1 MNTLP
6 HFTTPQ
12 LQLLHRGK
20 VRDSYRAPSGER
32 LIVVTDRLSAF
43 DSVLETAIPYKGA
56 VLNGL
61 ANFWFDKTQ
70 DIVPNHVIRMVDPN
84 AMLVKEAEPIRVEMI
99 VRGYI
104 TGSMLRGY
112 QKGQRTFSGVSVP
125 DGLSKH
131 QRFPEPIV
139 TPTTKEETDREITPE
154 NLVSE
159 GWVSAELYE
168 QMRVISLRL
177 FTFASEWMA
186 ERGIILVD
194 TKYEFGLL
202 NGELILI
209 DEIHTPDSSRFW
221 DAADYAQ
228 NPEGAAQ
235 MDKEYVRQW
244 LIAGKTEAGYPT
256 KLTDEVTAEASRRYL
271 DIYQRITGEQLPGA
285 NADGVNV
292 PARLVKNL
300 VKEGYMQDAWVNIV
314 MGSPADKEHCQ
325 NIRKHFAGYNV
336 FTQLRVTSAHKNGEE
351 IVGMAEVWNNSSEPG
366 VIIAVAGLSNGLGGA
381 LAANVNVPVISCP
394 PWKDFAELSANLN
407 SSVIM
412 PSATPNLTVV
422 RPDNAAQAALRAL
435 NVPRIREQL
444 SRDIQSTKAKLR
456 AADAEL
462 RQLPLEA
469 AQKPIHA

>member
-6 HFTTPQ
+6 HFATPQ

-20 VRDSYRAPSGER
+20 VRDSYRISDATR
-32 LIVVTDRLSAF
+32 LLVITDRLSAF
-43 DSVLETAIPYKGA
+43 DSVLETAIPHKGA

-61 ANFWFDKTQ
+61 ADFWFEKTKS
-70 DIVPNHVIRMVDPN
+70 IIPNHVEQLVDAN
-84 AMLVKEAEPIRVEMI
+84 AMLVKEAQPIKVEMI
-99 VRGYI
+99 VRNYI

-112 QKGQRTFSGVSVP
+112 QRGQRTFSGVTVP

-131 QRFPEPIV
+131 QQFPTPIV
-139 TPTTKEETDREITPE
+139 TPTTKEESDREITPD

-159 GWVSAELYE
+159 GWVSRELYDR
-168 QMRVISLRL
+168 MAAKSLEL
-177 FTFASEWMA
+177 FQVGSDLLKEK
-186 ERGIILVD
+186 GIILVD

-221 DAADYAQ
+221 SAEDYAK
-228 NPEGAAQ
+228 NPEGAEQ

-244 LIAGKTEAGYPT
+244 LIANKVDDKYPRA
-256 KLTDEVTAEASRRYL
+256 LPPEVAQEASRRYL
-271 DIYQRITGEQLPGA
+271 DIYQRIVGQPLPTADETATGGNVA
-285 NADGVNV
+285 N
-292 PARLVKNL
+292 RLVSNL
-300 VKEGYMQDAWVNIV
+300 VKAGLMQDAWVNIV

-325 NIRKHFAGYNV
+325 KIRAYFEGYGV
-336 FTQLRVTSAHKNGEE
+336 FTQLRVCSAHKNGEE
-351 IVGMAEVWNNSSEPG
+351 IGPMAEVWNRSIEPG
-366 VIIAVAGLSNGLGGA
+366 VLIAVAGLSNGLGGA

-394 PWKDFAELSANLN
+394 PWKDYAELAMNLN

-412 PSATPNLTVV
+412 PSGTPNLTVV

-435 NVPRIREQL
+435 NIPRLRERLRQ
-444 SRDIQSTKAKLR
+444 DILATKAKLR

-462 RQLPLEA
+462 KAL
-469 AQKPIHA
+469 